1 MSKLF
6 KLLLIVF
13 FVSVHANAAQP
24 PFFHSL
30 DNGVSHSS
38 PAPSIIMAMVATDA
52 VGKCRIDAEQQQ
64 SDQVVH
70 CAADCGFL
78 TPVVAIPI
86 RAIRQLPHG
95 RVSAGRLGARVSLPK
110 RPPIAARVH

>member
-13 FVSVHANAAQP
+13 FVSVYSDAAQP

-38 PAPSIIMAMVATDA
+38 PEPSINMAMVETDD
-52 VGKCRIDAEQQQ
+52 VGKCRVDAEQQN

-70 CAADCGFL
+70 CAADCVFL
-78 TPVVAIPI
+78 TPGVAIPI

-95 RVSAGRLGARVSLPK
+95 RVSAGRQGARVPLPR
-110 RPPIAARVH
+110 RPPIAAWVL